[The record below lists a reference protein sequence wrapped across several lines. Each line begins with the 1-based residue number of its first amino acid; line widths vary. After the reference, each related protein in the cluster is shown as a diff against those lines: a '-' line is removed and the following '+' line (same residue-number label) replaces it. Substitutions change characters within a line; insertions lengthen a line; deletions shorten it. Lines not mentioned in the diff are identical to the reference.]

1 MGHGKGRGPGGLE
14 IKAASD
20 AINIED
26 LSREIDAGEV
36 FAFKG
41 VGIDS
46 GEVDASTG
54 DELVLE
60 GGTAGYL
67 VLVVAKG
74 VYDTVQF
81 LLVEV
86 LPTVLRALTQ
96 GLLQE
101 VAPKARWKVEGT
113 NRADLLLGMMADDS
127 L

>member
-41 VGIDS
+41 VGVDS
-46 GEVDASTG
+46 GEVDASTS

-67 VLVVAKG
+67 ILVVAKG
-74 VYDTVQF
+74 VYHTVQF
-81 LLVEV
+81 LLIEV
-86 LPTVLRALTQ
+86 LPTVLRPLFER
-96 GLLQE
+96 LLQKI
-101 VAPKARWKVEGT
+101 AP
-113 NRADLLLGMMADDS
+113 
-127 L
+127 